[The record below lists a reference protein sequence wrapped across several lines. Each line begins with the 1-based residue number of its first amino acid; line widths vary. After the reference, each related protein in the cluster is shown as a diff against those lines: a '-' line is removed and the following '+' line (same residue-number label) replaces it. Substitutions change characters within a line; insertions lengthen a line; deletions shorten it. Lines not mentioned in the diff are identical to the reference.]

1 MKCTCQV
8 HFSSFLSR
16 TNSGPAGGVLFSPEE
31 EVIATPDAWGVQMFR
46 SIDARSAEF
55 ERSSEGTSRLNRKK
69 GR

>member
-1 MKCTCQV
+1 
-8 HFSSFLSR
+8 
-16 TNSGPAGGVLFSPEE
+16 VLFSPEE
-31 EVIATPDAWGVQMFR
+31 EMIATPDAWGVQMFR